1 MSADAQVPRGGRI
14 PHPPDRRIGQE
25 TAALVV
31 QTREFDLADDLLA
44 YADPADPRAWLR
56 RGDGIVAVGSETARI
71 VRVGAGSEP
80 RTAALRRAW
89 DGIRSS
95 ARVDDAVRLPGTG
108 LVAFAALV
116 FDEASAADSVL
127 IVPRTVIGRHGGRT
141 WITRV
146 VDAGDHRAAG
156 DAAAS
161 GDAAGAAGPDAAA
174 DAPRGLR
181 ADADPE
187 PTALGPHW
195 AGTLG
200 PGAQS
205 AQGYQASVREAL
217 TAIADARYGKV
228 VLARDLAGTVPAG
241 SDLRRLVRAL
251 STEYPDTWAFAVD
264 GLIGASPETLV
275 TAQDGVVTA
284 RVLAGTTARG
294 ADAVT
299 DARAAASLADS
310 PKDNDEHAFAVR
322 SVVASLAPHT
332 TALDAEGGPFIL
344 ELPNLF
350 HLATD
355 VRARLSD
362 GASALDLAA
371 ALHPTA
377 AVAGTPTDAAIAA
390 IRELEPF
397 DRGRYAGPVGWIDA
411 RGNGEWAIALRCAQ
425 FDVAG
430 SGSGSPIPLTAYAGA
445 GIVAGSDPEAEL
457 LETRVKFRP
466 IVDALA

>member
-1 MSADAQVPRGGRI
+1 MSAG
-14 PHPPDRRIGQE
+14 
-25 TAALVV
+25 LVV

-56 RGDGIVAVGSETARI
+56 RGDGIVAVGSDTAHV
-71 VRVGAGSEP
+71 VRVAAASEP
-80 RTAALRRAW
+80 RTAALTRAW
-89 DGIRSS
+89 DDIRSS
-95 ARVDDAVRLPGTG
+95 ARIDDAVRLPGTG

-141 WITRV
+141 WITRIL
-146 VDAGDHRAAG
+146 DAGDADG
-156 DAAAS
+156 DVHEAAAS
-161 GDAAGAAGPDAAA
+161 AAGPAA
-174 DAPRGLR
+174 DAVP
-181 ADADPE
+181 A

-205 AQGYQASVREAL
+205 AQGYQASVRRAL
-217 TAIADARYGKV
+217 AAIADARYGKV
-228 VLARDLAGTVPAG
+228 VLARDLVGTVPAG

-332 TALDAEGGPFIL
+332 AALDAEGGPFIL

-411 RGNGEWAIALRCAQ
+411 HGNGEWAIALRCAQ
-425 FDVAG
+425 FDV